1 MSLENMEFDVLVV
14 NNKDRSGRLAK
25 AIKEAY
31 GPHYNF
37 GEVEYTTNLHKAIQS
52 FRDSDFHLCFV
63 DSEFEED
70 DVKAFVK
77 DYNELE
83 KDIPCAFIQVH
94 QIVKGELDRMMPKM
108 LGFNA
113 VVSTQGNAADRED
126 IDEALEYWSEE
137 AEIAK
142 RKIDVT
148 SALDLIL
155 KEVDKA
161 ARDVKRG
168 MFTKFNTIPSEF
180 AALQTE
186 FHEDIADKYFRE
198 LNDKTE
204 DAEPENAVKVA
215 IPDEILKRALPGLEK
230 DKYTGVS
237 KRVWQRL
244 LKKHG
249 ITAEQAEQ
257 MVSKASQAMEESDT
271 PNDTTQEASEAP
283 TADEETTIEE
293 VTEEETPQEQES
305 ETTECS
311 EEDQKAVS
319 KQQAE

>member
-1 MSLENMEFDVLVV
+1 MSLEHMEFDILVV
-14 NNKDRSGRLAK
+14 NNQDRSGRLAK
-25 AIKEAY
+25 AINEAY
-31 GPHYNF
+31 SPHYTF
-37 GEVEYTTNLHKAIQS
+37 GELQYTTNLHKAIQL
-52 FRDSDFHLCFV
+52 FREEDFHLCFI
-63 DSEFEED
+63 DSQFEED
-70 DVKAFVK
+70 DIKAFVK
-77 DYNELE
+77 DYNELG

-108 LGFNA
+108 LGFHA
-113 VVSTQGNAADRED
+113 VISTQGSAADRED
-126 IDEALEYWSEE
+126 IDEALEFWSEE

-186 FHEDIADKYFRE
+186 FHNDIADKYFRE

-204 DAEPENAVKVA
+204 EAEPENAIRVE
-215 IPDEILKRALPGLEK
+215 IPEDILKRALPGLEK

-237 KRVWQRL
+237 RRVWQRL

-249 ITAEQAEQ
+249 ITQEQAEQ
-257 MVSKASQAMEESDT
+257 MVSKASQAIEETETSPSEMSDT
-271 PNDTTQEASEAP
+271 PP
-283 TADEETTIEE
+283 ADEETTIEE
-293 VTEEETPQEQES
+293 ITEEAQTSDQETEASEESNDETSEVTEQPA
-305 ETTECS
+305 
-311 EEDQKAVS
+311 D
-319 KQQAE
+319 